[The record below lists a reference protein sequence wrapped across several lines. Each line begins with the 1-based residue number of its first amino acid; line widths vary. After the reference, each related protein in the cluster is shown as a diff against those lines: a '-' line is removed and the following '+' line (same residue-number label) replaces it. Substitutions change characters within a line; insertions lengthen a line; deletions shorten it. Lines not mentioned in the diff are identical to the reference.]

1 MKYVLFVGLACAAL
15 ATGCASS
22 VTTSAV
28 STTSASVPATGAVTG
43 ASRTADTARGA
54 KSETRVASTRPESS
68 LRSTAA
74 RKSRCESGDDG
85 ACLVAG
91 SFER

>member
-22 VTTSAV
+22 VPTSAV
-28 STTSASVPATGAVTG
+28 ATTSASVPAAVTST
-43 ASRTADTARGA
+43 SRTAGSA
-54 KSETRVASTRPESS
+54 KKATRVATTRPESS

-74 RKSRCESGDDG
+74 RKSRCESGDDS

-91 SFER
+91 TFER

>member
-22 VTTSAV
+22 LPTSAV
-28 STTSASVPATGAVTG
+28 VTTSASVPATVTG
-43 ASRTADTARGA
+43 TSRASSTDTAGVA
-54 KSETRVASTRPESS
+54 KNETRVASRRPESS
-68 LRSTAA
+68 LRRTAA
-74 RKSRCESGDDG
+74 EKSRCESGDDS